1 MQVGFT
7 KHAADRFSQRL
18 GIEIRSGQEVNIK
31 SAFTLAKTYNHTET
45 NRKLEAWCYNDTT
58 QKIVLII
65 DAENR
70 SVITVYMGALN
81 DVYGT
86 NMVAACYAIVAKK
99 QQPYKH

>member
-18 GIEIRSGQEVNIK
+18 GIKIRLAQEVNIK

-45 NRKLEAWCYNDTT
+45 NRKMEAWCYNDIT

-70 SVITVYMGALN
+70 NVITVYTGALD

-86 NMVAACYAIVAKK
+86 NMIAACYAIVAKK
-99 QQPYKH
+99 QQLCKH